1 MKLLIEFI
9 FASCLIAGISAAAM
23 PGRIFERD
31 VGSDYAE
38 PAASEIDDV
47 GPAASEIDDVGPAAS
62 EIDAEGPE
70 LVRERRLTCDLFSF
84 QSQWVSPNH
93 SACAAK
99 CIAKGKRGG
108 SCSNGVCHCRGRWF
122 GK

>member
-9 FASCLIAGISAAAM
+9 FASCLIASISAAAV
-23 PGRIFERD
+23 PNRLFERD
-31 VGSDYAE
+31 VASDYAE
-38 PAASEIDDV
+38 PVASEID
-47 GPAASEIDDVGPAAS
+47 ELGPAAS
-62 EIDAEGPE
+62 EIDAQGPE

-99 CIAKGKRGG
+99 CIAQGKRGG
-108 SCSNGVCHCRGRWF
+108 SCSNGVCNCRGRWW